1 MEQQGPAQVREPA
14 EAPVEEA
21 RPVPGPQMTVEDV
34 GCTGRTPADVMQEG
48 PADVRLPEQQAG
60 CQQQRTRQGLPV

>member
-1 MEQQGPAQVREPA
+1 MEQQRPAQMREPA

-34 GCTGRTPADVMQEG
+34 GCTGRTPVGVMQQK
-48 PADVRLPEQQAG
+48 PTDVLLPKQ
-60 CQQQRTRQGLPV
+60 